1 MLVDAFVLA
10 EALPAGGAAIL
21 VNRHGDST
29 LFPAETGVKLTL
41 RAAAVIIATMPS
53 QGSLALVVAGA
64 ALACNGG
71 LAPTTCQGICGT
83 VHFRVPPPD
92 STQAAYVVA
101 YHTFPRS
108 RADLFTFQPPITA
121 LRALP
126 LGVDSAF
133 YDAAVEP
140 GRYEWVLAVWV
151 KQGFT
156 LANADTTLRAAGF
169 YRDPADTSRP
179 GIVTVTAQG
188 ASAIDFVID
197 FSQMSPPC
205 RYYSPPCP

>member
-1 MLVDAFVLA
+1 M
-10 EALPAGGAAIL
+10 
-21 VNRHGDST
+21 
-29 LFPAETGVKLTL
+29 
-41 RAAAVIIATMPS
+41 IIAAMPRRA
-53 QGSLALVVAGA
+53 SLPLVAGVA

-83 VHFRVPPPD
+83 VHFPVRPPD
-92 STQAAYVVA
+92 STQAVYVVA

-108 RADLFTFQPPITA
+108 QTDLFTFQPPRAA

-126 LGVDSAF
+126 LGVDSTS

-156 LANADTTLRAAGF
+156 LANADSTLRAAGF

-179 GIVTVTAQG
+179 GIVTVTALG
-188 ASAIDFVID
+188 ASAIDFVVD
-197 FSQMSPPC
+197 FSHMTPPC
-205 RYYSPPCP
+205 HYYSPPCP